1 LYSKWGLFLNK
12 TAVYEKIKELLNSN
26 FGLDADSISPEKRLD
41 DDLKLDSLDIV
52 DLILGLSDYLG
63 KRIDPTLFKD
73 AYTVQDL
80 VNSVSPVW
88 KSK

>member
-1 LYSKWGLFLNK
+1 LNK
-12 TAVYEKIKELLNSN
+12 TAIYEKIKELLISN
-26 FGLDADSISPEKRLD
+26 FGFDAGSISPEKRLD

-73 AYTVQDL
+73 ACTVQDL
-80 VNSVSPVW
+80 VDSISPLW
-88 KSK
+88 KP